1 MVMSVSVE
9 GIIRNDFYSVDNI
22 EAVEAELNR
31 ASQILNDYFHLEGE
45 NRFLLDGLDC
55 GDYRVRS
62 ETHHMFCM
70 FLRKGYWHISPAYK
84 YHQLFTPPL
93 FVRKG
98 FYDFAKALGKT
109 EVWYCDEFRLD
120 NSGDPNWN
128 YDSQSFE
135 EWLEYINS
143 TYGPIKEFPINEIM
157 SNDEIL
163 PKVDVVYHDSFKGI
177 FESQ

>member
-1 MVMSVSVE
+1 MSVSVE
-9 GIIRNDFYSVDNI
+9 GLIRNNFYYIENI

-45 NRFLLDGLDC
+45 DRFLPDGLDC

-70 FLRKGYWHISPAYK
+70 FLRKVYWHISPAYR
-84 YHQLFTPPL
+84 YHQLFTQPL

-98 FYDFAKALGKT
+98 FYDIAKALGKS
-109 EVWYCDEFRLD
+109 EAWYCDEFRLD

-128 YDSQSFE
+128 YDTQTFE
-135 EWLEYINS
+135 EWLEYIWS
-143 TYGPIKEFPINEIM
+143 TYGPIKEFPIEEIM
-157 SNDEIL
+157 SNNEIW
-163 PKVDVVYHDSFKGI
+163 PKVEPVYHDSFKDL
-177 FESQ
+177 FE